1 MSLDPR
7 PRLKGSMRKAVTVL
21 VMGRYTGS
29 VTTEGGS
36 GGGGRKP
43 NWKESTFQLMG
54 L

>member
-7 PRLKGSMRKAVTVL
+7 PWPEGSMRKAVTVL
-21 VMGRYTGS
+21 VMGGYAGP
-29 VTTEGGS
+29 VITEGGS

-43 NWKESTFQLMG
+43 KSKESTFQLME